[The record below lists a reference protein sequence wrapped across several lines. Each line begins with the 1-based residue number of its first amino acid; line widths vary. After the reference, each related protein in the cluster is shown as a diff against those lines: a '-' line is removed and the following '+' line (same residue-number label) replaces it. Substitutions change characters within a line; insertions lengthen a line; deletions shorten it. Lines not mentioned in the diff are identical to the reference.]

1 MSKLSPSATKALSEL
16 EALAKSK
23 AVERAAQPN
32 PKLPPADRIAALT
45 KSFVTTPRRAPATKP
60 TEGAAAPSRT
70 APPVSKSKPEP
81 AFTPRALDGSG
92 TSAEKLQAI
101 SNAQAGSA
109 PCTLSREQ
117 LGPGPSEQ
125 MLRFARA
132 ARDRLEEAER
142 QKAQEQADERLC
154 ALRGWS
160 PPWAK
165 QKPRGQMIF
174 DPITQKLVARPRKD
188 GT

>member
-1 MSKLSPSATKALSEL
+1 MSKLSPRAEKALSEL
-16 EALAKSK
+16 EALAKSRT
-23 AVERAAQPN
+23 AERAAQPA
-32 PKLPPADRIAALT
+32 PKPSPADRIAALT

-60 TEGAAAPSRT
+60 TEEAAAPSRT
-70 APPVSKSKPEP
+70 APPVSKSKPKP

-92 TSAEKLQAI
+92 TPAEKLGAI
-101 SNAQAGSA
+101 SNVQAGSA

-132 ARDRLEEAER
+132 ARDRIEEAER
-142 QKAQEQADERLC
+142 QKAQEQADESLC
-154 ALRGWS
+154 ALRDWS

-165 QKPRGQMIF
+165 HKPY
-174 DPITQKLVARPRKD
+174 ARRH
-188 GT
+188 